1 MLSTSRGALALT
13 ALAPLAWGSTYLV
26 TTEYL
31 PPDRPLLTATL
42 RALPAGL
49 VLLAVTRRLPKGGW
63 WWKVA
68 LLGALNIGLFLALL
82 FVAAYRLP
90 GGVAGVLGAVQPL
103 LAAGLAIPLLG
114 ERPGG
119 RALLAGLA
127 GVFGVALVVLKATAR
142 LDTIGVLAGLA
153 GAGTMA
159 VGTVLTKR
167 WGRPEGVGPLA
178 MTGWQLTAG
187 GLLLLPVALAAEGM
201 PPALTGTNLLGY
213 LYLAVPNTL
222 VAYWLWFRGIGKLP
236 ASSVAF
242 LGLLSPVS
250 ATAIGWIALGQ
261 ALTPLQLLG
270 MAIALGS
277 TAAGALFGTR
287 ARATAQ
293 PATAPG
299 ARATAQPPTAP
310 GARGSADVRL
320 RRVGDADLGKGHA
333 CVGGQALS
341 Q

>member
-1 MLSTSRGALALT
+1 MLPTSKGALALT

-49 VLLAVTRRLPKGGW
+49 ILLAVTRRLPKGSW

-68 LLGALNIGLFLALL
+68 LLGALNIGLFLAML

-103 LAAGLAIPLLG
+103 LAAGLALPLLG

-119 RALLAGLA
+119 RSLLAGLA

-153 GAGTMA
+153 GAGVMA

-187 GLLLLPVALAAEGM
+187 GLLLLPVALAVEGM

-250 ATAIGWIALGQ
+250 ATVIGWIALGQ
-261 ALTPLQLLG
+261 SLTPLQLLG

-277 TAAGALFGTR
+277 TAVGALRSGRQPSGGRGT
-287 ARATAQ
+287 ATASS
-293 PATAPG
+293 AVAA
-299 ARATAQPPTAP
+299 ARV
-310 GARGSADVRL
+310 RG
-320 RRVGDADLGKGHA
+320 
-333 CVGGQALS
+333 
-341 Q
+341 